1 MGVVINMG
9 FKDILKKVASSTTRV
24 LDSAT
29 TNLEYKKRVDEA
41 KREILSRFTVKQLEQ
56 IATTKGIPLYDE
68 DILTGKRTRLRV
80 KSDIVRRLAINLS
93 FQEVIDLSKRYK
105 VRYSDVTQELEE
117 HRRMLYEENQQKR
130 SEKGI
135 LANTREIEEDGFVRV
150 NGKGTKT
157 PKKASKTKR
166 LSNTKK
172 DEFVNLLRWIEKN
185 FRPPAVK
192 DEHELQEKL
201 LTLLSAPEIQ
211 EKLGI
216 KSIQKEVHIRR
227 RKIDLVI
234 NEKWGIELKVIKNK
248 NRTSLDRLPTQINA
262 YKKGLERVAVIAVK
276 PPNEEININEVLELI
291 PSDVPIITMEIPIKR
306 KSRGT
311 TYIAKLVKH

>member
-68 DILTGKRTRLRV
+68 DILTGKRTHLRV

>member
-1 MGVVINMG
+1 MG